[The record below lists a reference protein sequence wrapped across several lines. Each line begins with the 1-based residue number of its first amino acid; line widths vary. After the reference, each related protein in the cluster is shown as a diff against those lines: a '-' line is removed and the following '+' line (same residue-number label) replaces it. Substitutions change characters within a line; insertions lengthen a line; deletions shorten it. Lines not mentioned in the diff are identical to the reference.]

1 MLRQQLV
8 RRVLGEVMCPNGV
21 SSMHD
26 AVCGTLQGITAV
38 CISLGYEKE
47 EDAGKSFWCYLSSLF
62 FASARVCYL

>member
-1 MLRQQLV
+1 M

-38 CISLGYEKE
+38 
-47 EDAGKSFWCYLSSLF
+47 
-62 FASARVCYL
+62 